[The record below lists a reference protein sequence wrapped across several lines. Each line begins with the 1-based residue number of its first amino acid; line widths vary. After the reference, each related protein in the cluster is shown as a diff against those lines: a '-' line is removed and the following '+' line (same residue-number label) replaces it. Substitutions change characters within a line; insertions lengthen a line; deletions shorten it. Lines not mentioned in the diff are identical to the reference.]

1 MVINTIAVFVGG
13 YLLGTLSSLF
23 FMRRGFLWGSQKL
36 YEEKENLAPG
46 GVRAEFEQAFTEDEE

>member
-1 MVINTIAVFVGG
+1 MVINTLAVFVGG

-46 GVRAEFEQAFTEDEE
+46 ELRTEFEQAFTEDEE